1 MPNDLQRLNIKFYL
15 EDETSVSPEE
25 VFRIFNRWIS
35 EPRDEVL
42 IDVAD
47 YTHIPNGPQTLLVGH
62 ESDYSL
68 DNTDGRMGLRYG
80 RKRPVD
86 GDARQC
92 LRAALSAALNACQ
105 RLEEAPEVEGRVQF
119 RGAELQMSVF
129 DRLGSPNSAQ
139 TLEALR
145 EDLLAVL
152 SEIYGEA
159 QISLTRDED
168 ERQCL
173 TMQIQA
179 QGDFSVASMKQALTA

>member
-68 DNTDGRMGLRYG
+68 DSTDGRMG
-80 RKRPVD
+80 
-86 GDARQC
+86 
-92 LRAALSAALNACQ
+92 
-105 RLEEAPEVEGRVQF
+105 
-119 RGAELQMSVF
+119 
-129 DRLGSPNSAQ
+129 
-139 TLEALR
+139 
-145 EDLLAVL
+145 
-152 SEIYGEA
+152 
-159 QISLTRDED
+159 
-168 ERQCL
+168 
-173 TMQIQA
+173 
-179 QGDFSVASMKQALTA
+179 

>member
-42 IDVAD
+42 TDVAD
-47 YTHIPNGPQTLLVGH
+47 YTHIPNGPQTMLVGH

-92 LRAALSAALNACQ
+92 LRAAL
-105 RLEEAPEVEGRVQF
+105 
-119 RGAELQMSVF
+119 
-129 DRLGSPNSAQ
+129 
-139 TLEALR
+139 
-145 EDLLAVL
+145 
-152 SEIYGEA
+152 
-159 QISLTRDED
+159 
-168 ERQCL
+168 
-173 TMQIQA
+173 
-179 QGDFSVASMKQALTA
+179 